1 MYVKILS
8 QSCMKLNDFSVL
20 VIDLLIELIGLML
33 LCLIIYV
40 NVSV

>member
-1 MYVKILS
+1 
-8 QSCMKLNDFSVL
+8 MKLNDFSVL

-33 LCLIIYV
+33 LYLIIYV

>member
-1 MYVKILS
+1 
-8 QSCMKLNDFSVL
+8 MKLNDFSVL

-33 LCLIIYV
+33 LNLIIYV